1 MGNTHPIKEGDII
14 TCHEDAGGDE
24 LPLVTVCIPTHDGEK
39 FLAEAISSVLLQT
52 YPEIELII
60 ADDGSTD
67 GTIAIASLFQENAPG
82 NLQLITHKNSGI
94 ANNCNCCLG
103 RAKGKYIKFL
113 FQDDLLTYN
122 CIEKMVDVAEQD
134 PEIGL
139 VFSRREIVLDDG
151 AEKDANLRMVYEN
164 FRDLQRGWS
173 DLKPLQWGRELLAD
187 PQLFEHPINK
197 IGEPTTVLLRREV
210 CDRVGGFD
218 PNLNQ
223 LVDLDLWWRIFAV
236 AKVGFI
242 DETLSYFRLHDR
254 QKTCQNMRDGT
265 DTDIAFFEKVC
276 FADEYQFLSPEH
288 RSRSLLIY
296 TTILN
301 HDLRGGEP
309 LKSEASR
316 RLRRVRRSLAETGL
330 GLSNAEEIDGTDWA
344 TIRQLMGD
352 GELCDP

>member
-1 MGNTHPIKEGDII
+1 MS
-14 TCHEDAGGDE
+14 
-24 LPLVTVCIPTHDGEK
+24 VCIPTYNGER

-52 YPEIELII
+52 YPAIELII

-67 GTIAIASLFQENAPG
+67 GTIAIACLFQENAPV
-82 NLQLITHKNSGI
+82 NIRLIVQEHQGI
-94 ANNCNCCLG
+94 ADNCNAG
-103 RAKGKYIKFL
+103 ISQANGKYIKFV
-113 FQDDLLTYN
+113 FQDDLLTSD
-122 CIEKMVDVAEQD
+122 CIEKMVDVAEGD
-134 PEIGL
+134 SRIGL
-139 VFSRREIVLDDG
+139 VFSRREMVFDDG
-151 AEKDANLRMVYEN
+151 AENDPNLRMVYEN

-187 PQLFEHPINK
+187 SQLFEHPINK

-254 QKTCQNMRDGT
+254 QKTCQNMREGT
-265 DTDIAFFEKVC
+265 DTDLAFFEKVC
-276 FADEYQFLSPEH
+276 FADEYQFLSPAH
-288 RSRSLLIY
+288 RIRSLLIY

-301 HDLRGGEP
+301 HELRGGEP
-309 LKSEASR
+309 SKLEASR
-316 RLRRVRRSLAETGL
+316 RLRRVRRSLAEKWL
-330 GLSNAEEIDGTDWA
+330 GLSNLKETDLRNLA
-344 TIRQLMGD
+344 AIRQILGN